1 MDGANA
7 CPPDDS
13 GGPWGY
19 AELLEVLADP
29 SHVDHEHSRRWAGDE
44 FDPRTFDLGLANARL
59 QAVR

>member
-29 SHVDHEHSRRWAGDE
+29 SHEDHEHSRRWAGDE